1 MDIHFKD
8 LIDTPATSCAS
19 YSRQIAFTCHNDPPE
34 SATVLSSSCASC
46 WSSQVAAH
54 FTSIHLIYV
63 VFVLDRLHRCDPTG
77 FELVSSMSALWNPTR
92 PSDPLWHCLVLGV
105 NLQNM
110 AGMNWKT
117 LHRLCIQDAWCFYA
131 QSSPFSLS
139 VIPHFHGSKLHGVS
153 TSFSPLTRVYE
164 QHNSFVP
171 TVLLGKYAA
180 ILYFLPLFE
189 ERRAYITQ
197 NSGICGYIIP
207 PIANNLQQKI

>member
-117 LHRLCIQDAWCFYA
+117 LHTGCLMLLRAKFSILVVRHSTFSWIQASWRFHIILSIDTCVRAA
-131 QSSPFSLS
+131 QFICSDCAFGEVCCHS
-139 VIPHFHGSKLHGVS
+139 VFPPSFWRTPGLHN
-153 TSFSPLTRVYE
+153 TKFWYMWVYHTTNC
-164 QHNSFVP
+164 Q
-171 TVLLGKYAA
+171 
-180 ILYFLPLFE
+180 
-189 ERRAYITQ
+189 
-197 NSGICGYIIP
+197 
-207 PIANNLQQKI
+207 